1 MNKKISRP
9 AVVFVC
15 IMGSIVILVCSVI
28 YFQVMFPVDVVV
40 KREAGAL
47 LRNGL
52 SLVKVSSNVDLVK
65 LKEDSSNYNCWVYS
79 SGDEPDHEG
88 CSLYRASFFDGEN
101 MAWDVSNGQISPE
114 KLYFVI
120 QYKSKKL
127 DNNGKVGLELWFVP
141 RLISNPISVYI
152 DG

>member
-1 MNKKISRP
+1 MLFRTIVCALGLLAIFALFFYSYLLP
-9 AVVFVC
+9 PEVFA
-15 IMGSIVILVCSVI
+15 SEVI
-28 YFQVMFPVDVVV
+28 V
-40 KREAGAL
+40 KRESGVLTKNGMSL
-47 LRNGL
+47 LRI
-52 SLVKVSSNVDLVK
+52 SSNVDLVK
-65 LKEDSSNYNCWVYS
+65 LKDDSSNYNCWVYS

-101 MAWDVSNGQISPE
+101 IAWDVSDGQISPE
-114 KLYFVI
+114 KFYFVI

-141 RLISNPISVYI
+141 RIISNPISVYV